1 MKAIFGWLMAVAV
14 VICKVY
20 HEGLIIIK
28 AGQTVTPAL
37 LLCLVGEQSARRN
50 WVKVTCPLCV
60 NAIFRATQI
69 DAA

>member
-14 VICKVY
+14 VICKVH

-28 AGQTVTPAL
+28 AGQAITPAL
-37 LLCLVGEQSARRN
+37 LLFLAVEQSACRD

-60 NAIFRATQI
+60 NAIFRAAQI